1 MGVRVVTLPGEGKP
15 IRRAFIHRRREDT
28 PRAGN
33 GVPPTTDDQ
42 PTPKNEIAEA
52 AMNPMKRSI
61 LTLTILSLVAAT
73 PVWADQAMGPEIP
86 ISVLDN
92 QQYNPHVAY
101 NSIRDQYLVVWQNF
115 WGGSRDIYGRRLDG
129 EGNLLSYF
137 TISTG
142 TFDRVQPAVAYDPL
156 NDRYLV
162 VWSYDFH
169 GNGSDWDLYGR
180 LIPWN
185 GPDGGLTEFPIET
198 STRTQD
204 SSEVAFA
211 LAQQEFMVVW
221 NNRGGGVPIDIE
233 GARMQ
238 LNGNLIPGGLVLV
251 ASGATDR
258 TNPDIAYNLDRNEYL
273 VTYDDLGAN
282 ILATR
287 LTGNGVIL
295 GGGEFGIATWPSPES
310 KPSVAACGGG
320 TDRYFVAWQSQVS
333 ATNNDVYGRFVT
345 GDGVPDGAPL
355 RFPYHTMDEQEPEVT
370 CRNGS
375 AEFLV
380 VWEEQ
385 YSTGAFGIRGSRV
398 FPNGTLSFPFA
409 VRPVWVGETGVATMP
424 AAVGGEQGYLVV
436 WEHDRQGT
444 SYQDIHGKMVWGPLF
459 ADGFES
465 GNTNAWSAVSP

>member
-1 MGVRVVTLPGEGKP
+1 MGVRTVTFSSEGNP
-15 IRRAFIHRRREDT
+15 LRRTFIQRTREDT

-33 GVPPTTDDQ
+33 GDPPTTDDQ
-42 PTPKNEIAEA
+42 STPKKEIAEA
-52 AMNPMKRSI
+52 VMNPMKRSI
-61 LTLTILSLVAAT
+61 LFLTILTLVAAA
-73 PVWADQAMGPEIP
+73 PVWADQSMGPEIP

-101 NSIRDQYLVVWQNF
+101 NSVRDQYLVVWHNF

-129 EGNLLSYF
+129 EGNLLSSF

-142 TFDRVQPAVAYDPL
+142 TWDRVQPAVAYDPL

-169 GNGSDWDLYGR
+169 GDGSDWDLYGR

-185 GPDGGLTEFPIET
+185 GPDAGLTEFPIET

-204 SSEVAFA
+204 SPEVAFA

-221 NNRGGGVPIDIE
+221 NNSGGGVPRDIE
-233 GARMQ
+233 GARIQ
-238 LNGNLIPGGLVLV
+238 LSGSLVPGGLVPV
-251 ASGATDR
+251 ASGAGDR
-258 TNPDIAYNLDRNEYL
+258 FNPDIAYNLDRNEYL
-273 VTYDDLGAN
+273 VTYDENGAD

-287 LTGNGVIL
+287 LTGNGVVL

-320 TDRYFVAWQSQVS
+320 TDRYFVAWQSLV
-333 ATNNDVYGRFVT
+333 AANDNDVYGRFVT

-355 RFPYHTMDEQEPEVT
+355 HFSIHASEPDVT

-375 AEFLV
+375 ADFLA
-380 VWEEQ
+380 VWESQ
-385 YSTGAFGIRGSRV
+385 YSSTTGPFGIDGRLV
-398 FPNGTLSFPFA
+398 LPNGTLSQGFV
-409 VRPVWVGETGVATMP
+409 VRTVYSGETGVATMP
-424 AAVGGEQGYLVV
+424 AAVGGQQGSLVV

-444 SYQDIHGKMVWGPLF
+444 SYQDIHGRMVWGSLF
-459 ADGFES
+459 SDGFES
-465 GNTNAWSAVSP
+465 GNTNAWSSVAP

>member
-1 MGVRVVTLPGEGKP
+1 MTL
-15 IRRAFIHRRREDT
+15 
-28 PRAGN
+28 
-33 GVPPTTDDQ
+33 
-42 PTPKNEIAEA
+42 
-52 AMNPMKRSI
+52 MKRSI
-61 LTLTILSLVAAT
+61 LILTILSLAAVA
-73 PVWADQAMGPEIP
+73 PVWADQSMGPEIP

-92 QQYNPHVAY
+92 QQYRPHVAY
-101 NSIRDQYLVVWQNF
+101 NSLRDQYLVVWHNF

-129 EGNLLSYF
+129 EGNLLSSF

-142 TFDRVQPAVAYDPL
+142 TWDRVQPAVAYDPL

-169 GNGSDWDLYGR
+169 GDGTDWDLYGR

-185 GPDGGLTEFPIET
+185 GPDGGLTEFPIE
-198 STRTQD
+198 SSSRTQD
-204 SSEVAFA
+204 SPEVAFA

-221 NNRGGGVPIDIE
+221 NNSGGSAPIDID
-233 GARMQ
+233 GARIQ
-238 LNGNLIPGGLVLV
+238 LNGSLVSGVVPV
-251 ASGATDR
+251 ASGTFDR

-273 VTYDDLGAN
+273 VTYDDSGAD

-287 LTGNGVIL
+287 LAGNGVIL
-295 GGGEFGIATWPSPES
+295 GGGEFGIATWADPES
-310 KPSVAACGGG
+310 RPSVAACGGG
-320 TDRYFVAWQSQVS
+320 TDRYFVAWQSQIS
-333 ATNNDVYGRFVT
+333 ATRNDVYGRFVS

-355 RFPYHTMDEQEPEVT
+355 HFPPTGLDEQEPEAT
-370 CRNGS
+370 CGSGS

-380 VWEEQ
+380 VWEAQ
-385 YSTGAFGIRGSRV
+385 YSNTTGPFGVHGSRV
-398 FPNGTLSFPFA
+398 LPNGALSPEFF
-409 VRPVWVGETGVATMP
+409 VRPIWAGETGLATMP

>member
-1 MGVRVVTLPGEGKP
+1 MTL
-15 IRRAFIHRRREDT
+15 T
-28 PRAGN
+28 
-33 GVPPTTDDQ
+33 
-42 PTPKNEIAEA
+42 
-52 AMNPMKRSI
+52 KRSI
-61 LTLTILSLVAAT
+61 LTLTILSLAVVT
-73 PVWADQAMGPEIP
+73 PVWADQSMGPEIP

-101 NSIRDQYLVVWQNF
+101 NSIRDQYLVVWHNF

-129 EGNLLSYF
+129 EGNLLSSF

-142 TFDRVQPAVAYDPL
+142 TWDRVQPAVAYDPL

-169 GNGSDWDLYGR
+169 GDGTDWDLYGR

-185 GPDGGLTEFPIET
+185 GPDGGLTEFPIEN

-204 SSEVAFA
+204 SPEVAFA

-221 NNRGGGVPIDIE
+221 NNSGGGVPRDIE

-238 LNGNLIPGGLVLV
+238 LDGSLVPAGLVAV

-258 TNPDIAYNLDRNEYL
+258 TNPDIGYNLDRNEYL

-295 GGGEFGIATWPSPES
+295 GGGEFGIATWADPES
-310 KPSVAACGGG
+310 RPSVAACGGG
-320 TDRYFVAWQSQVS
+320 TDRYFVAWQSLVG
-333 ATNNDVYGRFVT
+333 ANNNDVYGRFVT

-355 RFPYHTMDEQEPEVT
+355 HFPYTGIDEQEPEVS
-370 CRNGS
+370 CRNDS

-380 VWEEQ
+380 VWEAQ
-385 YSTGAFGIRGSRV
+385 YSNTTGPFGIHGSSVLPSGALSPEFFVRGV
-398 FPNGTLSFPFA
+398 Y
-409 VRPVWVGETGVATMP
+409 VGETGVATRP
-424 AAVGGEQGYLVV
+424 AVASGQQGDLVV
-436 WEHDRQGT
+436 WEHERQGT
-444 SYQDIHGKMVWGPLF
+444 AYQDIHGRMVWGPLF
-459 ADGFES
+459 SDGFES
-465 GNTNAWSAVSP
+465 GTTNAWSSVSP